1 MPTADPFNPP
11 GVVFQPVSPKLVP
24 VRLAGTW
31 ITCGIGAIG
40 FAIPAVL
47 ASPWFSIGTGVFV
60 LIGLWVSLVVS
71 RQVKAMGYAESA
83 EELLWRKGIL
93 FKRLTV
99 VPYGRMQYVDVSA
112 GPIARA
118 FGIAELKMHTAA
130 MEGDVVI
137 NGLPLEEANRLRA
150 RLTALGEAK
159 LAGL

>member
-1 MPTADPFNPP
+1 MNAADPFNPP
-11 GVVFQPVSPKLVP
+11 GVVFHPVSSRLIP

-31 ITCGIGAIG
+31 ITCSIAGGA
-40 FAIPAVL
+40 FVAPAVL
-47 ASPWFSIGTGVFV
+47 VSEWFYIGTGFFVFLALWITL
-60 LIGLWVSLVVS
+60 LIS
-71 RQVKAMGYAESA
+71 RQVKAMGYAEA
-83 EELLWRKGIL
+83 PEELLWRKGIM
-93 FKRLTV
+93 FKQLTA

-130 MEGDVVI
+130 MEGDIVI